1 MYRCLKCGN
10 KSVFEEINVIK
21 TYVKLNHAGEIEE
34 TSDKFFYLENVI
46 CLECNS
52 TKDNGDIE

>member
-10 KSVFEEINVIK
+10 RNSFEEINVYK
-21 TYVKLNHAGEIEE
+21 TYISQDINNS
-34 TSDKFFYLENVI
+34 SDEFFYKENVI

-52 TKDNGDIE
+52 SEEDGEIINE